1 MEQDSDCCWI
11 CLCGEDAG
19 ELASVCSC
27 PRRVHEKCLA
37 RWQLHSAGRS
47 EEKTCRFCGSVLQ
60 DWKPHMSSGAKVA
73 PYMRVSFNG
82 KTHKVQVQPGEEGA
96 KEFEQ
101 QIRHMLALPEDQ
113 EFDVIFHCRAP
124 GTGDKLQLQ
133 GLCAF
138 DAAVH
143 CASMTTWPTSANG
156 THSSKHTASKP
167 HWMRSLLHR
176 LLSRVDLVGASALQ
190 SA

>member
-11 CLCGEDAG
+11 CLCGQDAG

-37 RWQLHSAGRS
+37 RWQLHSAGRR
-47 EEKTCRFCGSVLQ
+47 EEKMCRFCGSALQ

-82 KTHKVQVQPGEEGA
+82 KTHKVQVQPGEDGA

-101 QIRHMLALPEDQ
+101 QIRRMLTLPDDQ

-124 GTGDKLQLQ
+124 GTGASSTVQPAAGVPADVPVLAATQQQGVECVQLHIMKPYPFPAGFATGPQ
-133 GLCAF
+133 AYTHHQAERP
-138 DAAVH
+138 AAH
-143 CASMTTWPTSANG
+143 C
-156 THSSKHTASKP
+156 
-167 HWMRSLLHR
+167 
-176 LLSRVDLVGASALQ
+176 
-190 SA
+190 

>member
-1 MEQDSDCCWI
+1 M
-11 CLCGEDAG
+11 
-19 ELASVCSC
+19 
-27 PRRVHEKCLA
+27 
-37 RWQLHSAGRS
+37 
-47 EEKTCRFCGSVLQ
+47 CRFCGSALQ

-82 KTHKVQVQPGEEGA
+82 KTHKVQVQPGEDGA

-101 QIRHMLALPEDQ
+101 QIRRMLTLPDDQ

-143 CASMTTWPTSANG
+143 CASMTTWHTSANG
-156 THSSKHTASKP
+156 SHSSKHTANKT
-167 HWMRSLLHR
+167 HWMRSLLQR
-176 LLSRVDLVGASALQ
+176 LLSRVDLVGGAAPQ